1 MKYLGSSSASSSL
14 GKRPHLKSS
23 KIRHVDDAAWV
34 LYLRIAPSRTSPLSA
49 VRTWEPSLRTA
60 SVLYPPASA
69 WFHFRKSSE
78 YRSLRDLPSSYWSLH
93 IAGFR
98 GRARL
103 APQPSLLPIYC
114 WD

>member
-93 IAGFR
+93 I
-98 GRARL
+98 
-103 APQPSLLPIYC
+103 
-114 WD
+114 